1 MLLTQQFKLRCQQPN
16 CWKRENPEASAP
28 PLPLKSSIPTKIAS
42 LGYITALSFLLL
54 TSKTFF
60 LYCLDANCTGFVLFS
75 LQLFSLSF
83 SFSSSPP
90 PPLYLKYWK
99 SCLKRSRCLQFFGLV
114 FSECSKPTVML
125 AVRSVLFLNCLL
137 QLSKFREASS
147 LCQYITSPSFH
158 GAGKRLSPPLLTQ
171 VCLLRRAKKQL
182 PWKSVTM
189 LPQPRLHR

>member
-1 MLLTQQFKLRCQQPN
+1 MPIVL
-16 CWKRENPEASAP
+16 
-28 PLPLKSSIPTKIAS
+28 
-42 LGYITALSFLLL
+42 ALYYFPCS
-54 TSKTFF
+54 
-60 LYCLDANCTGFVLFS
+60 
-75 LQLFSLSF
+75 FSLSLF
-83 SFSSSPP
+83 RSPLPP

-158 GAGKRLSPPLLTQ
+158 GAGKRLSPPPPHAGMSAQKSKKAVTLEISDNATATQ
-171 VCLLRRAKKQL
+171 VAQVVLRAARSAGR
-182 PWKSVTM
+182 PGGSM
-189 LPQPRLHR
+189 IS